1 MIFSDAVI
9 LGGLRTPFGKF
20 GGAIKDVPSVDLG
33 AFVIQSLSEKFG
45 LRNDLD
51 DVFYGTSGP
60 SEVALETGIPARQA
74 VLRAGLPQT
83 TRSMTID
90 RACCSSMTAATLGA
104 MHIQYFSSR
113 VTLAVGAENMSRRP
127 YLITGARWKTLGA
140 GQLIDPC
147 YGLGYKGFNATA
159 ADVGHVATEYGVT
172 REEQDE
178 WAFTSQQRY
187 DAALKAG
194 KIADELLP
202 FEWSDNGASVVLEE
216 DEFPKPW
223 TSVEKLAALKPV
235 YGSPTVTAGNAP
247 GLDAGAAGLAL
258 SSRTWAEEN
267 GQRPLASLDY
277 AVSVALEP
285 RLMAAGPAVAIRA
298 ILQEA
303 ELQLDDVDLIEI
315 NEAFA
320 AVPLVSAFI
329 LAGEERRR
337 YRQLLDR
344 VNVNG
349 GAVAIGHPTAASG
362 ARIINSLAL
371 ELRRRG
377 GGTGIAAI
385 CGGLAQA
392 DAVIIKVAG

>member
-1 MIFSDAVI
+1 MIFNDAVI

-33 AFVIQSLSEKFG
+33 AFVIRSLCERFGIQSDVEE
-45 LRNDLD
+45 
-51 DVFYGTSGP
+51 VFYGTSGP
-60 SEVALETGIPARQA
+60 SEVALETGVPARQA
-74 VLRAGLPQT
+74 VLRAGLPDA
-83 TRSMTID
+83 TRSLTID
-90 RACCSSMTAATLGA
+90 RACCSSMSAAALGA
-104 MHIQYFSSR
+104 MHIEHWGAR

-127 YLITGARWKTLGA
+127 YLIGGARWKTLGP
-140 GQLIDPC
+140 GQLVDPC

-159 ADVGHVATEYGVT
+159 ADVGHVATEYGIT

-178 WAFTSQQRY
+178 WAFTTQQRY

-194 KIADELLP
+194 KIADEIVP
-202 FEWSDNGASVVLEE
+202 FIWSEDGASIVLEE

-223 TSVEKLAALKPV
+223 TSLEKLAALKPV
-235 YGSPTVTAGNAP
+235 YGSPSVTAGNAP

-267 GQRPLASLDY
+267 GQTALASLEY

-303 ELQLDDVDLIEI
+303 ELHLDDIDLIEI

-320 AVPLVSAFI
+320 AVPLVSTFI
-329 LAGEERRR
+329 LSGKDRNR
-337 YRQLLDR
+337 YRQLLDK

-349 GAVAIGHPTAASG
+349 GAVAIGHPTGASG

-377 GGTGIAAI
+377 GGRGIAAI

-392 DAVIIKVAG
+392 DAVIVKVE